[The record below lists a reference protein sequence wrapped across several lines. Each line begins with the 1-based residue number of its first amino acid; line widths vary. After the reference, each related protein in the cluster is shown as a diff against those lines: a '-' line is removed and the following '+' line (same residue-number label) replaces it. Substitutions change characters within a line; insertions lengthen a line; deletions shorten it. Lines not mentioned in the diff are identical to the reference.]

1 MDDPQTRIKDQIL
14 AAQRVLVTSHIRPD
28 GDAVGSSLAVGLAL
42 LDIGK
47 KTQVVLSDGLP
58 ALFNH
63 LPGSGLITTKASG
76 DFDLIICVDCSDIKR
91 TGDALDDYRSPDI
104 VIDHHATNGEFGK
117 INLIDPQAAATA
129 CVLMKAMQTWGFPI
143 TPDIAA
149 NLLTGIITDTLG
161 FRTPN
166 TSPEVLRQSAELME
180 LGADMNLL
188 YFRGLVS
195 RTYSAA
201 KYWGAG
207 LSHLQKSGRIVWTE
221 LSLSD
226 RESAGYPLNDDAD
239 LISMMSSIDNTDV
252 ALIFVEQ
259 HENKTKVSWR
269 GLQSGIDVSK
279 IATQFGGGG
288 HKAAAGAE
296 LMGTLSDVRKRVMR
310 ATRRALQLPI

>member
-1 MDDPQTRIKDQIL
+1 
-14 AAQRVLVTSHIRPD
+14 
-28 GDAVGSSLAVGLAL
+28 
-42 LDIGK
+42 
-47 KTQVVLSDGLP
+47 
-58 ALFNH
+58 
-63 LPGSGLITTKASG
+63 
-76 DFDLIICVDCSDIKR
+76 
-91 TGDALDDYRSPDI
+91 
-104 VIDHHATNGEFGK
+104 
-117 INLIDPQAAATA
+117 
-129 CVLMKAMQTWGFPI
+129 MKAMQTWGFKI
-143 TPDIAA
+143 TPEIAA

-166 TSPEVLRQSAELME
+166 TSPDVLRQSAELME

-239 LISMMSSIDNTDV
+239 LISMMSSIDD
-252 ALIFVEQ
+252 ADIAIIFVEQ

-269 GLQSGIDVSK
+269 GLQSRIDVSK
-279 IATQFGGGG
+279 IATQF
-288 HKAAAGAE
+288 
-296 LMGTLSDVRKRVMR
+296 
-310 ATRRALQLPI
+310 